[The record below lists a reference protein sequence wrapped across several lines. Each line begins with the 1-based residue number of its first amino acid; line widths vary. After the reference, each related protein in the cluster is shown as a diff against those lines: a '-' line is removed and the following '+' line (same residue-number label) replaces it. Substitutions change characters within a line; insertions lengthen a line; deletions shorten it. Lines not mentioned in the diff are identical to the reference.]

1 MAIKGNRRIKETGAA
16 TGSVSL
22 LSKEEAL
29 FIAAKLQQAN
39 YKGSEFDTYQQ
50 VMFKL
55 KELLDKK

>member
-1 MAIKGNRRIKETGAA
+1 MAIKGKRNVGGTQSQGPSDLFTKPEAA
-16 TGSVSL
+16 
-22 LSKEEAL
+22 
-29 FIAAKLQQAN
+29 FIASKLQQAN